1 MKTPL
6 DVRKD
11 FPIFSQHA
19 ESKSLVYLDSAATSQ
34 KPQAVLDAIV
44 EYYTTSNANI
54 HRGVHRLAEQSTTVW
69 EESRKTIAHF
79 FGADA
84 DELIMVRNATEA
96 INGVAYGWADHHL
109 KAGDTI
115 VTSLM
120 EHHSNFVVWQEVAK
134 RTGCSLAVVGVTDDG
149 RLDVADLERKLQL
162 SNVKLVALVH
172 VSNTLGTLLPLVK
185 VQKLIAKYAPT
196 ARVLLDGAQS
206 APHLPIDFHQL
217 GVDFFAFSGHK
228 MYGPMGSGGLLVR
241 KELLTSEEMQPWYFG
256 GGMIGE
262 VRIGETSFA
271 ESLSDRFTPGT
282 PDVASAVGLAAA
294 CDYLLGI
301 GMSLVADTDRELTEY
316 AIEKLSQ
323 VPQVRLIGPTNFA
336 DTFDRVGSVTF
347 IYDGVHA
354 HDVAQILDSEGVAV
368 RSGHHCTMP
377 LHEHFGWAATVRASF
392 GIYNSTED
400 INRLVTAL
408 AKVRQ
413 VFHHD

>member
-1 MKTPL
+1 
-6 DVRKD
+6 
-11 FPIFSQHA
+11 
-19 ESKSLVYLDSAATSQ
+19 
-34 KPQAVLDAIV
+34 
-44 EYYTTSNANI
+44 
-54 HRGVHRLAEQSTTVW
+54 
-69 EESRKTIAHF
+69 
-79 FGADA
+79 
-84 DELIMVRNATEA
+84 
-96 INGVAYGWADHHL
+96 
-109 KAGDTI
+109 
-115 VTSLM
+115 
-120 EHHSNFVVWQEVAK
+120 VAK

-172 VSNTLGTLLPLVK
+172 VSNTLGSLLPLMK

-228 MYGPMGSGGLLVR
+228 LYGPMGSGGLLVR

-294 CDYLLGI
+294 CDYLSGI
-301 GMSLVADTDRELTEY
+301 GMSLVADTHRELTTY
-316 AIEKLSQ
+316 ALEKLSS
-323 VPQVRLIGPTNFA
+323 VPQVQIIGPT
-336 DTFDRVGSVTF
+336 TFTETVDRIGSVTF
-347 IYDGVHA
+347 IYKGVHA

-392 GIYNSTED
+392 GIYNSTDD
-400 INRLVTAL
+400 IDRLVAAL
-408 AKVRQ
+408 AKVKQ
-413 VFHHD
+413 VFHHV